1 MREYHFL
8 ISSLPELSFEKKSL
22 PFTLDFFYKELEY
35 YLHPIDYKTVCYLRC
50 ETDSYNLLNLLAEN
64 DKPFKTDGNFTR
76 EELETEIKSPN
87 KLPQCLSNFID
98 YYTKSNKSKNY
109 ASLEKQLFNMHYN
122 YLINSENLFIRKWF
136 SFDLN
141 IKNILAH
148 VVSELLET
156 NPGDEMIGDQAAID
170 EILFYRSKNFDL
182 NHRIPNYKKFLQL
195 INQKDILEK
204 EKQIDKFKWD
214 YLDEIT
220 LFNYFTLEVI
230 LSYIIKLKIIQRWEE
245 MDAEKGMSQLNTFIN
260 ELQNPI
266 SI

>member
-22 PFTLDFFYKELEY
+22 PFALDFFYKELEY
-35 YLHPIDYKTVCYLRC
+35 YLHPNDYKTVCYLKC
-50 ETDSYNLLNLLAEN
+50 ETDSYNLLNLLAES
-64 DKPFKTDGNFTR
+64 DKPFRPGGNLTQ
-76 EELETEIKSPN
+76 EELEKEIKSPN
-87 KLPQCLSNFID
+87 SLPHCLSNFID
-98 YYTKSNKSKNY
+98 YYHKSAKSENY
-109 ASLEKQLFNMHYN
+109 ASLEKQLFSMYYN
-122 YLINSENLFIRKWF
+122 YINNSDNQFITKWF
-136 SFDLN
+136 TFDLN
-141 IKNILAH
+141 LKNILAH
-148 VVSELLET
+148 IVSELLET
-156 NPGDEMIGDQAAID
+156 DPRNEMVGDQVTID

-182 NHRIPNYKKFLQL
+182 NHRIPNYKTLLQ
-195 INQKDILEK
+195 IVNQKDILER

-220 LFNYFTLEVI
+220 LFDYFTLEVI

-245 MDAEKGMSQLNTFIN
+245 MDVEKGTAQLNTFIN